1 LHGLNISRGIAAVA
15 LLALALGGCSG
26 FSGFPGFG
34 KTAEPPPTDPNLY
47 PAKYRSEIATFL
59 RTYLNNPTKVRDAYI
74 SQPTLKPYGGTNHYI
89 SCVRYNPR
97 DNNNRYTGNETKVAE
112 FLGGRLNQFLLGNDE
127 LCANAVYQRFPEAEV
142 LVP

>member
-1 LHGLNISRGIAAVA
+1 LHGVNIHRGASVAA
-15 LLALALGGCSG
+15 LLVLALGGCSG
-26 FSGFPGFG
+26 FGTR
-34 KTAEPPPTDPNLY
+34 KPPPPIEPNVF
-47 PAKYRSEIATFL
+47 PANYKTVVANFL

-74 SQPTLKPYGGTNHYI
+74 SAPALKPFGSGTHYI

-97 DNNNRYTGNETKVAE
+97 DSANQYTGNEERVAE
-112 FLGGRLNQFLLGNDE
+112 FLGGRLNQFLPGNPE